1 MNGQIIAGINQKPI
15 GQALKS
21 YKWESFDFP
30 EGGEKKIKNFPISE
44 YPGFYQFLKPL
55 IVVKNGKIFLKKGI
69 TKAKWD
75 KERLK
80 ADARDAGIQKQLEIA
95 ADAKNKRIA
104 QEARKR
110 AEQLKQESIACRSKE
125 DYEKAVDKPK
135 RDRLHGLNKYNPAMI
150 VARSAFL
157 ALLRLNVL
165 GLASVF
171 ALKFAKEWEKWKGK
185 TCRVYDTDWSRKGRE
200 SIVAPPVL
208 EKIQR
213 ILYNLG
219 FEPNSVV
226 NPDKPFGKA
235 IGAGM
240 EKKAIGK
247 DLLKL
252 LPGEGKYEKT
262 LKDTIAWYKADGRPI
277 GFVDGVGAIDPG
289 TASLIATGAG
299 LLAKFMPYIL
309 NIFGVSEQTPTSE
322 CDIGEEEIEKIRKV
336 NKALE
341 NDIMTLQGEQGI
353 GQAPTIEEL
362 GLPPKLDYIENET
375 TESKITR
382 ATELY
387 DTAQNLFNTFKSTF
401 STIKEGG
408 CTDINLRYQTELNK
422 FEILQKELKR
432 LSGKG
437 SILGGDMGKFLPYII
452 GGVALYFLMAKRKK

>member
-80 ADARDAGIQKQLEIA
+80 ADARDSGIKQQLQKA

-104 QEARKR
+104 EEARKQNEQIR
-110 AEQLKQESIACRSKE
+110 AEGIACRSKE

-135 RDRLHGLNKYNPAMI
+135 RDGLHRINKLNPALI
-150 VARSAFL
+150 AARSAFL

-165 GLASVF
+165 GFASVLN
-171 ALKFAKEWEKWKGK
+171 LKFAKEWGKWKNQS
-185 TCRVYDTDWSRKGRE
+185 CRAYNTEWAKKGRE
-200 SIVAPPVL
+200 SKVSPPAL
-208 EKIQR
+208 ERIQR

-226 NPDKPFGKA
+226 NPNKPFSKA
-235 IGAGM
+235 VGAGAN
-240 EKKAIGK
+240 KKAVGK

-252 LPGEGKYEKT
+252 IPGKGKYEKT
-262 LKDTIAWYKADGRPI
+262 LNDTIAWYKANGRDI
-277 GFVDGVGAIDPG
+277 GFVSGIGEPATTAALISAGSAIIM
-289 TASLIATGAG
+289 TL
-299 LLAKFMPYIL
+299 MPYLLKIP
-309 NIFGVSEQTPTSE
+309 GVSEQVGSK
-322 CDIGEEEIEKIRKV
+322 CGIQEEEIDKIKEV

-341 NDIMTLQGEQGI
+341 NDIMTLEGEQGI
-353 GQAPTIEEL
+353 GQVPSLEDL
-362 GLPPKLDYIENET
+362 GLPPKLDFIENES

-382 ATELY
+382 ATNLY
-387 DTAQNLFNTFKSTF
+387 DTAQNLFNSFKSTF
-401 STIKEGG
+401 SAMKEGA
-408 CTDINLRYQTELNK
+408 CTDIDLRYQTELNK
-422 FEILQKELKR
+422 FEILKKELKR
-432 LSGKG
+432 LSGG
-437 SILGGDMGKFLPYII
+437 TDFGKFIPYII
-452 GGVALYFLMAKRKK
+452 GGAALYFIMAKRKK

>member
-55 IVVKNGKIFLKKGI
+55 IVVKNGKIFLKKGV

-80 ADARDAGIQKQLEIA
+80 ADARDSGIKQQLQKA

-135 RDRLHGLNKYNPAMI
+135 RDRLHNINKYLPAMI
-150 VARSAFL
+150 AARGAFL

-185 TCRVYDTDWSRKGRE
+185 TCRVYNTDWSRKGRE

-226 NPDKPFGKA
+226 NPDKPFSKA

-289 TASLIATGAG
+289 TAMLISSAAG
-299 LLAKFMPYIL
+299 LLSKLLPYIL
-309 NIFGVSEQTPTSE
+309 NIFGVSEQAPTSE
-322 CDIGEEEIEKIRKV
+322 CDIQDEEIDKLKEV

-341 NDIMTLQGEQGI
+341 NDIMTLEGEQGI
-353 GQAPTIEEL
+353 GQVPSIEEL
-362 GLPPKLDYIENET
+362 GLPPKLDYIENESP
-375 TESKITR
+375 ESKITR
-382 ATELY
+382 ATKLY
-387 DTAQNLFNTFKSTF
+387 DTAKNLFNSFKSTF
-401 STIKEGG
+401 STIKEGA
-408 CTDINLRYQTELNK
+408 CNDLILRYQAELNK

-437 SILGGDMGKFLPYII
+437 SLGDLGKFLPYII
-452 GGVALYFLMAKRKK
+452 GGAALYFLMAKRKK